1 MPLKNVHYQKLETE
15 ESDLEEDELPPSHV
29 KLQGTNHVKGDRW
42 NHIDN
47 LDEFFERVYQYHQN
61 HGLWAITLS
70 DIMELFQFL
79 FIVCFSVFIVTCLRF
94 NRLFL
99 DKITYV
105 KDNTTNERDIVFGDL
120 FDQTRLLH
128 MPALLVFVLL
138 VALSFWLHRVYLT
151 ARRFLQFWEIRTF
164 YHHALGI
171 STSQMRNVTWAEILV
186 RLKQAQKDHK
196 MNIRKQELTEL
207 DVYHRILRF
216 QNYLVAMIN
225 KNVLPGK
232 IHVPFYGE
240 KVFFTHGLKLNY
252 DLLLFCECCI
262 IATYTLYTVC

>member
-207 DVYHRILRF
+207 G
-216 QNYLVAMIN
+216 A
-225 KNVLPGK
+225 
-232 IHVPFYGE
+232 
-240 KVFFTHGLKLNY
+240 
-252 DLLLFCECCI
+252 
-262 IATYTLYTVC
+262 